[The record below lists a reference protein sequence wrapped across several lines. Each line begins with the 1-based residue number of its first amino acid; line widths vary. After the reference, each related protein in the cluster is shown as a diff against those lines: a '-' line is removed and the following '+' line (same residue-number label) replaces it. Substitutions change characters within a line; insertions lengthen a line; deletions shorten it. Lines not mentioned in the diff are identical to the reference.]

1 MGKITL
7 VNIAED
13 LVAKSGLAKE
23 DADKFLHAF
32 VETIEKGLRKD
43 KIVKVRGLGTFKL
56 MDMNGRDS
64 VDVNTGER
72 ITIKGYTKVSF
83 TPDSSMK
90 EFVNR
95 PFAHFEP
102 VELNDG
108 YPDEEEP
115 VEADESVDESADED
129 TPQPVE
135 EQAEP
140 IVEEVQVVAE
150 EAEVA
155 EVAEVAPVEESA
167 PESTEVAETVE
178 AVEVADTIEETET
191 VETIEASEP
200 VETSEVAESLESVE
214 PVEPVEEVVE
224 EPSIVADAV
233 SSDLDAETEEQQE
246 LPSEEVAV
254 EAIAADEAVENVT
267 TSPASEEINKTGK
280 KHSRRRGVGGI
291 IVLLLIV
298 AVAGMYY
305 LTDFTIGDIISLE
318 KGSQEITE
326 REDIKVNPHLVQELG
341 GDRAHEPKVE
351 EAAPEAK
358 AEVVAEAKQEE
369 VSAPVEVAEATP
381 SVEAKPTEVV
391 AETKPVAASETN
403 TVVIAEALAAKSIKD
418 ITIADTTDYVMGGT
432 LATHKLQAGETIIQL
447 ARKYYGDKR
456 LWPYIVKYN
465 QITDFNK
472 VSVGMSVDIPAL
484 SLNTNN

>member
-115 VEADESVDESADED
+115 VEADESVDESVDED

-150 EAEVA
+150 VA
-155 EVAEVAPVEESA
+155 EVATVEESA

-178 AVEVADTIEETET
+178 AVEVADTTEETET

-200 VETSEVAESLESVE
+200 VETSEVAESHESVE

-233 SSDLDAETEEQQE
+233 SSGLDAETEEQQE

-254 EAIAADEAVENVT
+254 EAIVADEAVEKVA

-298 AVAGMYY
+298 AVAGVYY

-318 KGSQEITE
+318 KGSQEIAE

-341 GDRAHEPKVE
+341 GDRGHEPKVE

-358 AEVVAEAKQEE
+358 AEAVAEAKQEE
-369 VSAPVEVAEATP
+369 VSAPVEVAEVTP

-403 TVVIAEALAAKSIKD
+403 TVVIAEALAAKSIKE

>member
-7 VNIAED
+7 VNIAEE

-135 EQAEP
+135 EQTEP

-150 EAEVA
+150 
-155 EVAEVAPVEESA
+155 VAEVAPVDESA

-178 AVEVADTIEETET
+178 AVEVADTIEDTET
-191 VETIEASEP
+191 IETIEASEP
-200 VETSEVAESLESVE
+200 VETSEVAESHES
-214 PVEPVEEVVE
+214 VEPVEEVVE

-233 SSDLDAETEEQQE
+233 SSDLDAETEEQKE

-254 EAIAADEAVENVT
+254 VAAAVDEAVENVT

-280 KHSRRRGVGGI
+280 KRSRRRGVGGI
-291 IVLLLIV
+291 IVLLLVV
-298 AVAGMYY
+298 AVAGVYY
-305 LTDFTIGDIISLE
+305 LTDLTISDIIPFE
-318 KGSQEITE
+318 KGSQEIAE

-341 GDRAHEPKVE
+341 GDIAHEPKVE

-369 VSAPVEVAEATP
+369 VSAPVQVVEVTP

-391 AETKPVAASETN
+391 TETKPVAASETN
-403 TVVIAEALAAKSIKD
+403 TLVIAEALAAKSIKD

>member
-115 VEADESVDESADED
+115 VEVDESVDESADED
-129 TPQPVE
+129 APQPVE

-140 IVEEVQVVAE
+140 IVEEVQV
-150 EAEVA
+150 VA

-178 AVEVADTIEETET
+178 AVEVADTIEETEP
-191 VETIEASEP
+191 VESIEASEP
-200 VETSEVAESLESVE
+200 AETSEVAESLESVE

-233 SSDLDAETEEQQE
+233 SSGLDAETEEQQE
-246 LPSEEVAV
+246 LSSEEVAV
-254 EAIAADEAVENVT
+254 VAIAADEAVENVT
-267 TSPASEEINKTGK
+267 TSPASKEINKTGK
-280 KHSRRRGVGGI
+280 KHSRRRGVGSI

-298 AVAGMYY
+298 AVAGVYY

-351 EAAPEAK
+351 ETAPEAK
-358 AEVVAEAKQEE
+358 AEAVAEAKQEE

-391 AETKPVAASETN
+391 AETKPVAAPVAASETN
-403 TVVIAEALAAKSIKD
+403 TVVIAEALAAKSIKE

>member
-7 VNIAED
+7 VNIAEE

-135 EQAEP
+135 EQTEP

-150 EAEVA
+150 
-155 EVAEVAPVEESA
+155 VAEVAPVDESA

-178 AVEVADTIEETET
+178 AVEVADTIEDTET
-191 VETIEASEP
+191 IETIEASEP
-200 VETSEVAESLESVE
+200 VETSEVAESHES
-214 PVEPVEEVVE
+214 VEPVEEVVE

-254 EAIAADEAVENVT
+254 EAIVADEAVENVT

-280 KHSRRRGVGGI
+280 KRSRRRGVGGI
-291 IVLLLIV
+291 IVLLLVV
-298 AVAGMYY
+298 AVAGVYY
-305 LTDFTIGDIISLE
+305 LTDLTISDIIPFE
-318 KGSQEITE
+318 KGSQEIAE

-341 GDRAHEPKVE
+341 GDIAHEPKVE

-369 VSAPVEVAEATP
+369 VSAPVQVVEVTP

-391 AETKPVAASETN
+391 TETKPVAASETN
-403 TVVIAEALAAKSIKD
+403 TLVIAEALAAKSIKD

>member
-7 VNIAED
+7 VNIAEE

-115 VEADESVDESADED
+115 VETDESVDED
-129 TPQPVE
+129 TPQPAE

-140 IVEEVQVVAE
+140 IVEKVQVAE
-150 EAEVA
+150 EMA

-178 AVEVADTIEETET
+178 VADTTEETET

-200 VETSEVAESLESVE
+200 VETSEVAEVHES
-214 PVEPVEEVVE
+214 VEPVEEVVE

-233 SSDLDAETEEQQE
+233 SSDLDAETEEQKE
-246 LPSEEVAV
+246 LPSEEMAV
-254 EAIAADEAVENVT
+254 EVIAADEAVENVT
-267 TSPASEEINKTGK
+267 TSLASEEINKTGK

-298 AVAGMYY
+298 AVAGVYY

-318 KGSQEITE
+318 KGSQEIAE

-341 GDRAHEPKVE
+341 GDRVHEPKVE

-369 VSAPVEVAEATP
+369 VSAPVEVAEVTP

-403 TVVIAEALAAKSIKD
+403 TVVIAEALAAKSIKE